1 MAAATHSPMTSIF
14 LLFELTRNYQVIL
27 PIMFASVIGL
37 MVARRL
43 CPDSLDS
50 MELSRQGIH
59 LHRGVEANILNSIL
73 VETVMVREYETLPET
88 MSFAEF
94 MQLFPFSKT
103 QYYPIINQDNK
114 MTGVV
119 SFQDIREIMLEEGL
133 EELVV
138 MKDLAETDLIK
149 LFPHDNLTQAIKK
162 FGIKDIETIPVV
174 DPDDKQKLLGVL
186 QRKDVIDTYN
196 KAVLM
201 RDIGQQQ

>member
-1 MAAATHSPMTSIF
+1 
-14 LLFELTRNYQVIL
+14 
-27 PIMFASVIGL
+27 
-37 MVARRL
+37 
-43 CPDSLDS
+43 
-50 MELSRQGIH
+50 
-59 LHRGVEANILNSIL
+59 
-73 VETVMVREYETLPET
+73 MVREYESLPET

-94 MQLFPFSKT
+94 MELFPFSKT
-103 QYYPIINQDNK
+103 QYYPIVDRDNK

-149 LFPHDNLTQAIKK
+149 LYPHDNLTQAIKK

-174 DPDDKQKLLGVL
+174 DPEDKQKLLGVL

-201 RDIGQQQ
+201 RDIEQQH